1 MTVVDMTTADKI
13 VYSQLV
19 YESICAGGRETYSYT
34 GKDLSV
40 REYVENSDSLVPI
53 GDSVTI
59 SSISRHTNL
68 SRYQCSISMRK
79 LRDSDFIVTTDLGDE
94 QVKLIDGLTDR
105 FFQLHPKK
113 GLNCLNLIVY
123 SYLANKT
130 EKFGWVDKY
139 HDAIAKELGLSNLVL
154 ANCLRNLVAK
164 KLIEKKKRGRQ
175 VLLRAVI

>member
-1 MTVVDMTTADKI
+1 
-13 VYSQLV
+13 
-19 YESICAGGRETYSYT
+19 
-34 GKDLSV
+34 
-40 REYVENSDSLVPI
+40 
-53 GDSVTI
+53 
-59 SSISRHTNL
+59 
-68 SRYQCSISMRK
+68 MRK